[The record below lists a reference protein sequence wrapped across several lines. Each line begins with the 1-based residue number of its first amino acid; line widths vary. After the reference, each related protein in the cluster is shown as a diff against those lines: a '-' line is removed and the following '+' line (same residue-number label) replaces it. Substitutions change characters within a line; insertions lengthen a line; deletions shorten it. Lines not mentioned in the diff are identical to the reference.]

1 MKKCF
6 IYKNI
11 HAKTLLNI
19 VAIFSMCI
27 QCYLMG
33 VLNLFLFIWGILLFC
48 LFSFPLNLS
57 HGWLFFFFFGKF
69 MYLQIWIFQ
78 IVVKYEGNGEGKF
91 FLLFYESL
99 PAQ

>member
-1 MKKCF
+1 MVDF
-6 IYKNI
+6 
-11 HAKTLLNI
+11 
-19 VAIFSMCI
+19 
-27 QCYLMG
+27 
-33 VLNLFLFIWGILLFC
+33 
-48 LFSFPLNLS
+48 
-57 HGWLFFFFFGKF
+57 FFFFFGKF